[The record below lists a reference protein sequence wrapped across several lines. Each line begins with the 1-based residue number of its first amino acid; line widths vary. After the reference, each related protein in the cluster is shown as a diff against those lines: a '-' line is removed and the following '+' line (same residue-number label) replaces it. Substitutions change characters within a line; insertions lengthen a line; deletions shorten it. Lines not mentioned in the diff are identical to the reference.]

1 MKEKS
6 HKGQRHKGCAL
17 CDQEKRAGNAA
28 ERRPARDRR
37 QIEGAKTEGSDASVR
52 TGFVGALIGTYGTS
66 EDVQAFVREERAA
79 WGE

>member
-17 CDQEKRAGNAA
+17 CNPEKRSGNAA

-37 QIEGAKTEGSDASVR
+37 E
-52 TGFVGALIGTYGTS
+52 L
-66 EDVQAFVREERAA
+66 ERAVGDIA
-79 WGE
+79 ER